1 MKIAIKNILNSSLFL
16 KTKNNKQRNKD
27 IDKNKIKLKYSNLK

>member
-27 IDKNKIKLKYSNLK
+27 TDKNKIKLKYFNLK

>member
-16 KTKNNKQRNKD
+16 KTKNNKQKNKD